1 MTFQVYQLVSQT
13 ILHCGAGQSVGI
25 VDQPIARDRAS
36 NLPIVPG
43 SSIRGVLRA
52 EMAQQQDKNLSAT
65 TLFGSESS
73 AEKGNA
79 GALSVSDAHLLLLP
93 VRSIY
98 GVLAYATCPF
108 ILKRYKRDL
117 QLKELSVP
125 VPDPDQVL
133 YAKAGSPNEHNS
145 QILLEDLDL
154 QAKHCA
160 TTQAWAEHIAASVY
174 EESKHNDSDYQDM
187 MQRII
192 ILPDTIFSFLADTA
206 TEIRTRIRINADT
219 GVVDSERGAL
229 WSEESLP
236 AESILWGVY
245 SFNDSLLKE
254 QKAQIKS
261 AFEKYSTQAPLPLLQ
276 VGGHSSVGGGLVTFS
291 TVKRGA

>member
-1 MTFQVYQLVSQT
+1 MSFNTFHLISQT
-13 ILHCGAGQSVGI
+13 ILHCGSGQSVGV
-25 VDQPIARDRAS
+25 VDQPIIRERAT

-52 EMAQQQDKNLSAT
+52 AMNQSGSADLNVT
-65 TLFGSESS
+65 TLFGRESS
-73 AEKGNA
+73 AENGNA

-117 QLKELSVP
+117 QIKDLNVP
-125 VPDPDQVL
+125 SPEPEQAL
-133 YAKAGSPNEHNS
+133 YAKAGSPNEHED
-145 QILLEDLDL
+145 QIFLEDLDL
-154 QAKHCA
+154 QARACE
-160 TTQAWAEHIAASVY
+160 TTQAWAERIAASVY
-174 EESKHNDSDYQDM
+174 EKSEHEDSDYQDM

-192 ILPDTIFSFLADTA
+192 ILPNTVFSFLADTA

-245 SFNDSLLKE
+245 SFNDSLLKDH
-254 QKAQIKS
+254 KDQIKS
-261 AFEKYSTQAPLPLLQ
+261 AFEAYSTQIPLLQ
-276 VGGHSSVGGGLVTFS
+276 IGGHSSVGSGLVTFS